1 MSALTDGQIIRIAYA
16 AMVDAGATLDESVDD
31 LVADFEAGNEDE
43 DQHHALASYRA
54 VSDAAVAAYV
64 ADHLEDKLEMVEPF
78 GYFRAEPFG
87 WTECAPDDE
96 GAVALYERPHQS
108 EDKLEM
114 VLPEGYALVPAVSTS
129 RMDIAVVD
137 FAESI
142 GIDLSRENAEMLWL
156 KMLATAKVAKEAK

>member
-1 MSALTDGQIIRIAYA
+1 MSRLTDETLISAYNSQLKNGHLKA
-16 AMVDAGATLDESVDD
+16 I
-31 LVADFEAGNEDE
+31 
-43 DQHHALASYRA
+43 RA
-54 VSDAAVAAYV
+54 VADAAVAAYV

-114 VLPEGYALVPAVSTS
+114 VLPEGYVLVPVRPTQN
-129 RMDIAVVD
+129 MVD
-137 FAESI
+137 AAKSI
-142 GIDLSRENAEMLWL
+142 DGRLSVWKHVEVYASEVYAAMISAAPMPN
-156 KMLATAKVAKEAK
+156 KEPTP